1 MTLWVCAAK
10 AASIRKENIILN
22 KTYQFA
28 VRIVKLN
35 KYLSNSTNQYDIAR
49 QVLRSGT
56 SVGAN
61 TEEAIGAESKKDF
74 IHKIS
79 ISYKE
84 ARETKY
90 WLRLLRDAEV
100 LESKMVESLL
110 IEIEEILAIL
120 GKIKITSS
128 KSIRKKHWS
137 LNNS

>member
-1 MTLWVCAAK
+1 M
-10 AASIRKENIILN
+10 KENIILN

-35 KYLSNSTNQYDIAR
+35 RYLSNSTNQYDIAR
-49 QVLRSGT
+49 QILRSGT

-128 KSIRKKHWS
+128 KSTRKKH
-137 LNNS
+137 

>member
-1 MTLWVCAAK
+1 MM
-10 AASIRKENIILN
+10 KENIILN

-35 KYLSNSTNQYDIAR
+35 RYLSNSTNQYDIAR
-49 QVLRSGT
+49 QILRSGT

-128 KSIRKKHWS
+128 KSIRKKH
-137 LNNS
+137 

>member
-1 MTLWVCAAK
+1 MK
-10 AASIRKENIILN
+10 DNIILD

-35 KYLSNSTNQYDIAR
+35 RYLCSSTNQYDISR
-49 QVLRSGT
+49 QILRSGT

-90 WLRLLRDAEV
+90 WLRLLRDADV
-100 LESKMVESLL
+100 LDPKMVESLL

-128 KSIRKKHWS
+128 KSIRKKH
-137 LNNS
+137 